1 MFNPTLLTKIDALK
15 ARLDRIR
22 PLAPDLVTLR
32 PLLVES
38 LLTACN
44 EG

>member
-1 MFNPTLLTKIDALK
+1 MFNPTLFPQIDALK

-32 PLLVES
+32 PLLVQS
-38 LLTACN
+38 LLTACK